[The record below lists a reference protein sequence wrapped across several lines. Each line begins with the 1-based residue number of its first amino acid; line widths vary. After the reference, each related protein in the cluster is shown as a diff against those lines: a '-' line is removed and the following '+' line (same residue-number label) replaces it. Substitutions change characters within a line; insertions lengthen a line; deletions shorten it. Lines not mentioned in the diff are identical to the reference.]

1 MFAKISLILGGVIII
16 MGGIGYFYFEW
27 STSKIEELNNQ
38 ILSLN
43 FANQENLKTIEFLEE
58 SMEETQKNNDRLAA
72 AFMESEEANSELRI
86 RLGKVDLERLS
97 ASDPEKIKNL
107 INEETIKQLNQLRD
121 LSNPARIRKLLQPEQ
136 PDEE

>member
-107 INEETIKQLNQLRD
+107 INEETIKQLDQLRD
-121 LSNPARIRKLLQPEQ
+121 LSNPDRIRKLLQPEQ

>member
-27 STSKIEELNNQ
+27 STSKIDELNNQ
-38 ILSLN
+38 ILTLN

-107 INEETIKQLNQLRD
+107 INEETIKQLDQLRD
-121 LSNPARIRKLLQPEQ
+121 LSNPDRIRKLLQPEQ